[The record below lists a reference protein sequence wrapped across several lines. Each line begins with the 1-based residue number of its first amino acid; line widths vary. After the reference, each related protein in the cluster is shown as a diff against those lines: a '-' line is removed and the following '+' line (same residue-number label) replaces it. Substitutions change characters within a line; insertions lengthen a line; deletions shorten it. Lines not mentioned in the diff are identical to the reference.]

1 MFSFEPLDRCL
12 YNGIEFGKISE
23 FVEQRFVLHFGNVAF
38 DNRFFVILGREN
50 IRFFYYD
57 CECPNPQ
64 KVINVDFLK
73 ELGCISLTNPKDT
86 GYDILHFP
94 QMSCG
99 RIDYMPQLDD
109 NGRVVLEALKML
121 FHGFPFWKGL
131 DNIIKYDYAI
141 HLWKSIVNRETI
153 GNKNEQ
159 ISKSTPWKNVI
170 SNNPT
175 RSNFKEWNFYFI
187 DNPGWKDVANDSLTF
202 NKCKNIL
209 FKIIVKCCF
218 LIFLFEI
225 EDRNEKFAISPLYDH
240 VRKMLRES
248 DVYKLLSAK
257 VQYILYVPQDCFVY
271 NSEEYSY
278 KARKY
283 ADGLM
288 SERIKKVIPP
298 ENFTGKMRER
308 QGWFYDPEKELEN
321 ILKENRKQKK
331 GNAAVLK
338 DTLVSKIR
346 SFMYSHHAV
355 DKAMTSYWSKVFFWI
370 AQALMLIGNGVMVT
384 SALFFK
390 NIFWKWYYN
399 HFWVVLLIFIFVF
412 GFIYISGKINRSWA
426 TSLFPRILV
435 AEAAAWLT
443 IGIAEDLV
451 KSMLWIEDG
460 LVVFI
465 IIVLTIVGLLIYGES
480 KQHSPYLHKNGNRW
494 KTMLIMN
501 HSLFFALSFGCA
513 MQILFYNNLLK
524 NSDALA
530 AVVYN
535 NHFDQAE
542 KYLHQLE
549 NFEKSINDYSQFA
562 REYVF
567 SNADLIANSKSKS
580 RIGGQIVNNGDSAE
594 LLLVNQVDSDI
605 KMSKIPVDKMPE
617 FHNILLQNIS
627 DNIDIINSNIK
638 CVIDSIHSDS
648 ILSCSVSRNEMG
660 LCIESGNNVLQ
671 EVAGD
676 GKNDSVI
683 QNNRQWLCIKV
694 APILKKEIQEVRN
707 HLMNDDYDTLIE
719 WATFDKMKDSS
730 SVEGYINSL
739 TLLDQEKRKCCV
751 NINNTSSVHFFPN
764 LLLLHTLIVLVLA
777 FITQLIISEKSVTEP
792 L

>member
-12 YNGIEFGKISE
+12 YNGIGLGDISE
-23 FVEQRFVLHFGNVAF
+23 YVEQRFVLHLGDEVL
-38 DNRFFVILGREN
+38 DNRFYVVLGREN
-50 IRFFYYD
+50 VRFFYYD
-57 CECPNPQ
+57 SKQSNPQ
-64 KVINVDFLK
+64 KTINVDYLK

-86 GYDILHFP
+86 GNDILRFP
-94 QMSCG
+94 QMTCG
-99 RIDYMPQLDD
+99 KIHFKQQIDNSGKTIIESYKKLFHSFPFWNVYDD
-109 NGRVVLEALKML
+109 YILKKKAKETIIKRNTPWKEALK
-121 FHGFPFWKGL
+121 
-131 DNIIKYDYAI
+131 I
-141 HLWKSIVNRETI
+141 
-153 GNKNEQ
+153 
-159 ISKSTPWKNVI
+159 
-170 SNNPT
+170 NPT
-175 RSNFKEWNFYFI
+175 KSKFTEWTLGETYFKI
-187 DNPGWKDVANDSLTF
+187 D
-202 NKCKNIL
+202 KNIPFL
-209 FKIIVKCCF
+209 TLIKCCF
-218 LIFLFEI
+218 LTFVFEI

-240 VRKMLRES
+240 VRNMLRKS
-248 DVYKLLSAK
+248 DVYKLLSSK
-257 VQYILYVPQDCFVY
+257 LQYILYVPLDGLVY

-278 KARKY
+278 KVRKY

-288 SERIKKVIPP
+288 SEHLKKEIPP
-298 ENFTGKMRER
+298 ENFIGKIGER
-308 QGWFYDPEKELEN
+308 QGWFNNPEKELEN
-321 ILKENRKQKK
+321 ILKENRKQRRS
-331 GNAAVLK
+331 NAAALK
-338 DTLVSKIR
+338 DTVVSKIR
-346 SFMYSHHAV
+346 SFMYSRHAV
-355 DKAMTSYWSKVFFWI
+355 DKAMTSSWSKVCFWI
-370 AQALMLIGNGVMVT
+370 AQALMLIGNVVMVT

-399 HFWVVLLIFIFVF
+399 HFWMVLLIFIFVF

-435 AEAAAWLT
+435 AEVAAWLT

-451 KSMLWIEDG
+451 KSMLWIEEG
-460 LVVFI
+460 LAVFI
-465 IIVLTIVGLLIYGES
+465 IIVLAIVGLLIYGES

-530 AVVYN
+530 TVVYN

-567 SNADLIANSKSKS
+567 SNADLIANSKNKS
-580 RIGGQIVNNGDSAE
+580 SIAGQIVNNGDSAE

-617 FHNILLQNIS
+617 FHNMLLQNIS

-638 CVIDSIHSDS
+638 CLIDSIHSDS

-660 LCIESGNNVLQ
+660 LCIESGNKVLL
-671 EVAGD
+671 EVARD

-683 QNNRQWLCIKV
+683 QSNRQWLCIKV

-719 WATFDKMKDSS
+719 WATFDKMKDPS

-751 NINNTSSVHFFPN
+751 NINNSSSVHFFPN
-764 LLLLHTLIVLVLA
+764 LLLLHTLIVLVLS